1 MISCLDANG
10 FVKAMEQFVDVV
22 EREQVILLIFICNI
36 LVILIILIHLK
47 VKWLTLLLHNVFLI
61 TCFHLGCVSSGGE
74 GPRRASR
81 LLYQREKGKNRNH
94 G

>member
-22 EREQVILLIFICNI
+22 EREQVFLLIFICNI

-47 VKWLTLLLHNVFLI
+47 VKWLTL
-61 TCFHLGCVSSGGE
+61 
-74 GPRRASR
+74 A
-81 LLYQREKGKNRNH
+81 
-94 G
+94 

>member
-47 VKWLTLLLHNVFLI
+47 VKWITL
-61 TCFHLGCVSSGGE
+61 
-74 GPRRASR
+74 
-81 LLYQREKGKNRNH
+81 REDIR
-94 G
+94 

>member
-36 LVILIILIHLK
+36 LVLIILIILICLNI
-47 VKWLTLLLHNVFLI
+47 KWL
-61 TCFHLGCVSSGGE
+61 
-74 GPRRASR
+74 
-81 LLYQREKGKNRNH
+81 
-94 G
+94 